1 MLVSSTDV
9 RSRHESAAVADAK
22 PTAYH
27 LSRGRMEIRRVESR
41 IDRPQPCYSVAW
53 LQWRVAT
60 LGVLHSCTMAVGV
73 QVYLALY
80 DNTLAQRIGRN
91 RPWI

>member
-1 MLVSSTDV
+1 
-9 RSRHESAAVADAK
+9 
-22 PTAYH
+22 
-27 LSRGRMEIRRVESR
+27 
-41 IDRPQPCYSVAW
+41 
-53 LQWRVAT
+53 
-60 LGVLHSCTMAVGV
+60 MAVGV